1 MVKSLLESNAST
13 LGRIGLSRQ
22 KEEKPARETETRRSN
37 TVSLETFTLYG
48 FFFQFASSCRTKMKF
63 AWDLPA
69 ANMRGG

>member
-22 KEEKPARETETRRSN
+22 KEEKPARETETRRST

-48 FFFQFASSCRTKMKF
+48 FFFQFARTKMKF

-69 ANMRGG
+69 ATMRGG